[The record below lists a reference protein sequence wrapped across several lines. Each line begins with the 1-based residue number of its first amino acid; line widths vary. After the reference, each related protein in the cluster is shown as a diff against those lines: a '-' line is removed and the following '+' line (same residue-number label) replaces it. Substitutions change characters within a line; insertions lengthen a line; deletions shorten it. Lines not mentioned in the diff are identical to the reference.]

1 MGGFAQR
8 SMTMSAP
15 TPTGAPHE
23 ETMRESPLEV
33 SPYTP
38 QPTPEHGPS
47 FPAPPAPPQ
56 QRKASRTGVI
66 IAIVAIVVLAPVM
79 LCIGAALLAGSFGAF
94 VASRQV
100 EQTATSSFQ
109 FAVRDHPAIT
119 IFNSAGTI
127 SVSSG
132 AVQQVTVVATKHAR
146 ALSVDAARGQLNGMA
161 VTATPTNAGADINA
175 TMAQNS
181 SASQRNITLQ
191 ITVPATS
198 NMRVTMNAGT
208 ITLHS
213 ITGTL
218 SVTNTAGTVDL
229 QNVTVQGA
237 STMNVSTGTFRFDGS
252 LAKDAA
258 MIVDVGTGSVTVHL
272 PQASATHL
280 DASTRV
286 GAVTISS
293 WAASIHK
300 SGTGQ
305 SATFDLNPQPNSTMT
320 IRVGVGGIT
329 LSAHAQIA

>member
-1 MGGFAQR
+1 
-8 SMTMSAP
+8 MSAP

-23 ETMRESPLEV
+23 ETMRESPPEV
-33 SPYTP
+33 SPYTS
-38 QPTPEHGPS
+38 QPMPEHGPS
-47 FPAPPAPPQ
+47 FPTPPATPQ

-100 EQTATSSFQ
+100 EQTATSRFQ
-109 FAVRDHPAIT
+109 FAVRDYPSIT

-127 SVSSG
+127 SVTSG
-132 AVQQVTVVATKHAR
+132 AAQQVTVVATKHAR
-146 ALSVDAARGQLNGMA
+146 ALSSDAARSQLNGMT

-181 SASQRNITLQ
+181 SLGQRNITLQ

-208 ITLHS
+208 ITLRS

-218 SVTNTAGTVDL
+218 SVANTAGTVDL

-237 STMNVSTGTFRFDGS
+237 STMNVTTGTFRFDGS

-258 MIVDVGTGSVTVHL
+258 MTVDVGTGSVAIHL
-272 PQASATHL
+272 PQATAAHV

-286 GAVTISS
+286 GAVTVSS
-293 WAASIHK
+293 WAAPIQK

-305 SATFDLNPQPNSTMT
+305 SATFDLNPQPNSAMT

>member
-1 MGGFAQR
+1 
-8 SMTMSAP
+8 MSAP

-23 ETMRESPLEV
+23 ETMRESPPAV
-33 SPYTP
+33 SPYTS
-38 QPTPEHGPS
+38 QPVPEHGPS
-47 FPAPPAPPQ
+47 FPTPPAPPQ

-100 EQTATSSFQ
+100 EQTATSRFQ

-127 SVSSG
+127 SVTSG
-132 AVQQVTVVATKHAR
+132 TVQQVTVVATKHAR
-146 ALSVDAARGQLNGMA
+146 ALSIDAARNQLNGMT
-161 VTATPTNAGADINA
+161 VTATPTSAGADINA

-181 SASQRNITLQ
+181 SPGQRNISLQ

-198 NMRVTMNAGT
+198 DMRVTMNAGT
-208 ITLHS
+208 ITLHA

-218 SVTNTAGTVDL
+218 SVANTTGTVDL
-229 QNVTVQGA
+229 QGVTIQGA
-237 STMNVSTGTFRFDGS
+237 STMNVTTGTFRFDGT
-252 LAKDAA
+252 LARDAA
-258 MIVDVGTGSVTVHL
+258 MTVDVGTGSVAIHL
-272 PQASATHL
+272 PQTSATHV

-286 GAVTISS
+286 GAVTVSS
-293 WAASIHK
+293 WAAPIHK
-300 SGTGQ
+300 SGTSQ

-320 IRVGVGGIT
+320 LRVGVGGIT
-329 LSAHAQIA
+329 LSARPQIT

>member
-1 MGGFAQR
+1 
-8 SMTMSAP
+8 MSVP

-23 ETMRESPLEV
+23 ETMRESPPEV
-33 SPYTP
+33 VPYTA
-38 QPTPEHGPS
+38 QPVPEYRPS
-47 FPAPPAPPQ
+47 FPTPQGPPQ
-56 QRKASRTGVI
+56 QRKASRTGVV

-79 LCIGAALLAGSFGAF
+79 LCIGAALLAGGFGAF

-100 EQTATSSFQ
+100 EQTATSRFQ

-127 SVSSG
+127 TVTSG

-146 ALSVDAARGQLNGMA
+146 ALSIDAARSQLNGMT
-161 VTATPTNAGADINA
+161 VTATPTSAGADINA

-181 SASQRNITLQ
+181 ALERRDITLQ

-198 NMRVTMNAGT
+198 DMRVTMNAGT
-208 ITLHS
+208 ITLRS

-218 SVTNTAGTVDL
+218 SVANTAGTVDL
-229 QNVTVQGA
+229 QGMTIQGA
-237 STMNVSTGTFRFDGS
+237 STMNVTTGTFRFDGS

-258 MIVDVGTGSVTVHL
+258 MTVDVGTGSVAIHL
-272 PQASATHL
+272 PQASATHV

-286 GAVTISS
+286 GAVTVSS
-293 WAASIHK
+293 WTAPIQK

-320 IRVGVGGIT
+320 VRVGVGGIT
-329 LSAHAQIA
+329 LSAHAQVA